1 MTSPTEQTISFIAES
16 RWKIVLAGAA
26 IVLAALAAYHNSF
39 SGPFVFDDPQS
50 IIENAT
56 IRPPWSIAALLS
68 PPAQATVAGRPLVNL
83 SLALNYA
90 MGGTDVWGYHAVNLV
105 IHMLAGL
112 ALFGVVRRTL
122 RLRSGPAP
130 EGRGGRAERPVGATS
145 AAPPGE
151 HVSPG
156 VGESGSMPAT
166 EVGARPAGVD
176 PAPPSDATLLALA
189 VALLWTVH
197 PLQTESVTYTVQR
210 TESLMGLFYLL
221 TLYCFIRGVANAE
234 FGLVNH
240 KDTKAQSRN
249 ELSQN
254 SFVPPC
260 LRGPRTSAGWWFAL
274 SFICCLLGMASK
286 EVMVSAPVMVLLYD
300 RTFLA
305 GTFREAWR
313 RRRRLFLGLAATW
326 LLLGCLVASVGGNRG
341 GTSGMGSGATPGAYA
356 LTQFPAVV
364 NYLWL
369 SVWPHPLVFDY
380 GAEWVKE
387 AVDVVPAALLVIG
400 LAAGTLVALK
410 RRPVFGFLG
419 AWFFA
424 ILAPTSLVAGPRQ
437 TIAEHRM
444 YLAVA
449 AIISLLVFV
458 VYASGGRRTL
468 VAWCALALG
477 FGWLTVARNEDYRTE
492 LSIWGDTAA
501 KRPRNP
507 WVQTNLGM
515 ALYDQGKAAESMRYF
530 ERSLKLGTDDAGPHN
545 NLGLAL
551 AKLGRVPEALSQYEA
566 ALRLRPTFPEA
577 HNNLGLLLSETNRPA
592 EALSHLET
600 ALRLKPGLATV
611 HFNLGNTLAQMGRIE
626 EAIARYE
633 QAIRMNPKDAAAFT
647 NLANVLVRS
656 GRPSEGIRRY
666 EMAAWLDPNDATT
679 QYNLAMVLAQIGRT
693 SDAIVHFQEAV
704 RLRPDDTEARNYLR
718 QLQALQPGAR
728 AGP

>member
-1 MTSPTEQTISFIAES
+1 VTSPTEQTEPFVAAF
-16 RWKIVLAGAA
+16 RWKIILAGAG

-50 IIENAT
+50 IVENAT
-56 IRPPWSIAALLS
+56 IRPPWSIAAMLS
-68 PPAQATVAGRPLVNL
+68 PPADTTVGGRPLTNL

-122 RLRSGPAP
+122 ARN
-130 EGRGGRAERPVGATS
+130 VGAQ
-145 AAPPGE
+145 ACCA
-151 HVSPG
+151 VG
-156 VGESGSMPAT
+156 VGRSLAT
-166 EVGARPAGVD
+166 DDRPQAGFLQPD
-176 PAPPSDATLLALA
+176 GTLIAFI

-221 TLYCFIRGVANAE
+221 TLYCFIRGVEVQDAN
-234 FGLVNH
+234 GI
-240 KDTKAQSRN
+240 R
-249 ELSQN
+249 
-254 SFVPPC
+254 
-260 LRGPRTSAGWWFAL
+260 AGRHQLWFAL
-274 SFICCLLGMASK
+274 SVAACLLGMASK

-305 GTFREAWR
+305 GTFQEAWR
-313 RRRRLFLGLAATW
+313 RRGRWYLGLAATW
-326 LLLGCLVASVGGNRG
+326 IPLAYLVASVGGNRG

-356 LTQFPAVV
+356 LTQFPAVAD
-364 NYLWL
+364 YLWL

-380 GAEWVKE
+380 GAEWVKD

-400 LAAGTLVALK
+400 LVAGTLVALK
-410 RRPVFGFLG
+410 RRPGFGFLG

-424 ILAPTSLVAGPRQ
+424 ILAPTSLVPGPRQ

-449 AIISLLVFV
+449 AIISLLVLG
-458 VYASGGRRTL
+458 VYAWGGRRTL
-468 VAWCALALG
+468 VAWFALVLG
-477 FGWLTVARNEDYRTE
+477 LGWLTVSRNEDYRTE

-530 ERSLKLGTDDAGPHN
+530 ERSLKLGPDDAGPHN

-566 ALRLRPTFPEA
+566 ALRLRPAFPEA
-577 HNNLGLLLSETNRPA
+577 HNNLGLLLSEMNRPT
-592 EALSHLET
+592 EALTHLEI
-600 ALRLKPGLATV
+600 ALRLKPQLATV
-611 HFNLGNTLAQMGRIE
+611 HFNLGNTLAQMGRID
-626 EAIARYE
+626 EAIVRFE
-633 QAIRMNPKDAAAFT
+633 QAIRMNPKDAGAYS
-647 NLANVLVRS
+647 NLGNVLVRI
-656 GRPSEGIRRY
+656 GRPSEAIRRY
-666 EMAAWLDPNDATT
+666 EMATRLDPNYAMA
-679 QYNLAMVLAQIGRT
+679 QFNLAMVLAQIGRT
-693 SDAIVHFQEAV
+693 SDAIDHFQEV
-704 RLRPDDTEARNYLR
+704 LRLRPDDAEARNYLR
-718 QLQALQPGAR
+718 ELQALPQGSRPG
-728 AGP
+728 P

>member
-1 MTSPTEQTISFIAES
+1 MTSPTEPTKLFIAES
-16 RWKIVLAGAA
+16 HWKIVLAGAA

-39 SGPFVFDDPQS
+39 SGPFVFDDPSS
-50 IIENAT
+50 IIENLT
-56 IRPPWSIAALLS
+56 IRSPWSIPALLS

-90 MGGTDVWGYHAVNLV
+90 VGENDVWGYHAVNLL
-105 IHMLAGL
+105 IHLLAGL
-112 ALFGVVRRTL
+112 ALFGVIRRTL
-122 RLRSGPAP
+122 RLRSWQALV
-130 EGRGGRAERPVGATS
+130 GRVGAK
-145 AAPPGE
+145 
-151 HVSPG
+151 
-156 VGESGSMPAT
+156 
-166 EVGARPAGVD
+166 AG
-176 PAPPSDATLLALA
+176 PLQSDATLLALA

-197 PLQTESVTYTVQR
+197 PMQTESVSYIVQR

-221 TLYCFIRGVANAE
+221 TLYCFIRSVANAE
-234 FGLVNH
+234 FGMVNH
-240 KDTKAQSRN
+240 KDTKAQSRD
-249 ELSQN
+249 ELSKN

-260 LRGPRTSAGWWFAL
+260 LRDSRTSAGWWFAL
-274 SFICCLLGMASK
+274 SFISCLLGMASK

-305 GTFREAWR
+305 GTFQEAWR
-313 RRRRLFLGLAATW
+313 RRQRLYLGLAATW

-380 GAEWVKE
+380 GAEWVKD

-400 LAAGTLVALK
+400 LVAGTLVALK
-410 RRPVFGFLG
+410 RRPVIGFLG
-419 AWFFA
+419 VWFFA
-424 ILAPTSLVAGPRQ
+424 ILAPTSLIPGPRQ

-444 YLAVA
+444 YLALA
-449 AIISLLVFV
+449 AIISLLVFG
-458 VYASGGRRTL
+458 VYAWGGRRTL
-468 VAWCALALG
+468 VAWFALALG
-477 FGWLTVARNEDYRTE
+477 LGWLTVSRNEDYRTE

-515 ALYDQGKAAESMRYF
+515 ALYDQGKAAESIRYF

-545 NLGLAL
+545 NLGLAM
-551 AKLGRVPEALSQYEA
+551 AKLGRLPEAVEQYET
-566 ALRLRPTFPEA
+566 ALRLRPTFAEA
-577 HNNLGLLLSETNRPA
+577 HNNLGLLLSEMNRPA

-600 ALRLKPGLATV
+600 AVRLKPGLATV
-611 HFNLGNTLAQMGRIE
+611 HFNLGNTLAQIGRME

-633 QAIRMNPKDAAAFT
+633 QAIWMNPKDAAAYT
-647 NLANVLVRS
+647 NMANVLVRI
-656 GRPSEGIRRY
+656 GRPSEGIQRY
-666 EMAAWLDPNDATT
+666 EMAARLDPNDALA
-679 QYNLAMVLAQIGRT
+679 QYNLGMVLAQIGRT

-718 QLQALQPGAR
+718 QLQALPPGTR
-728 AGP
+728 AGL

>member
-1 MTSPTEQTISFIAES
+1 VTSPTEPTISFIAES
-16 RWKIVLAGAA
+16 RWKIVLAGAV

-39 SGPFVFDDPQS
+39 SGAFVFDDPQS

-112 ALFGVVRRTL
+112 ALFGVIRRTL
-122 RLRSGPAP
+122 VGLGGAQTCRAVVVGRSLATDDRPQAGFLRLR
-130 EGRGGRAERPVGATS
+130 
-145 AAPPGE
+145 
-151 HVSPG
+151 
-156 VGESGSMPAT
+156 
-166 EVGARPAGVD
+166 
-176 PAPPSDATLLALA
+176 SDATLLALA

-221 TLYCFIRGVANAE
+221 TLYYFIRGVEEQEGVGGSSTTSGHALPDGMACHE
-234 FGLVNH
+234 RRSKSGVEWFV
-240 KDTKAQSRN
+240 
-249 ELSQN
+249 LS
-254 SFVPPC
+254 V
-260 LRGPRTSAGWWFAL
+260 AA
-274 SFICCLLGMASK
+274 CLLGMASK

-313 RRRRLFLGLAATW
+313 RRRRPYLGLAATW

-341 GTSGMGSGATPGAYA
+341 GTSGMGSGATPGAYV

-380 GAEWVKE
+380 GAEWVKD
-387 AVDVVPAALLVIG
+387 AVDVVPAALLVVG
-400 LAAGTLVALK
+400 SMAGTLFALK
-410 RRPVFGFLG
+410 RWPVLGFLG
-419 AWFFA
+419 VWFFA
-424 ILAPTSLVAGPRQ
+424 ILAPTSLVPGPRQ

-458 VYASGGRRTL
+458 VHASSGRRTL
-468 VAWCALALG
+468 VAWFALALG
-477 FGWLTVARNEDYRTE
+477 LGWLTVSRNEDYRTE

-530 ERSLKLGTDDAGPHN
+530 ERSLKLGIDDAGPHN

-551 AKLGRVPEALSQYEA
+551 AKLGRGPEALSQYEA
-566 ALRLRPTFPEA
+566 ALRLRPAFPEA
-577 HNNLGLLLSETNRPA
+577 HNNLGLLLSEMNRPA

-611 HFNLGNTLAQMGRIE
+611 HFNLGNTLAQMGRME

-633 QAIRMNPKDAAAFT
+633 QAIRMNLKDAAAYT
-647 NLANVLVRS
+647 NLANVLVRI

-666 EMAAWLDPNDATT
+666 EMAARLDPNDAMA